1 MSALSFAIQALLL
14 VSGQA
19 VDQPTDDWDFAVDPT
34 RKLTVASVAYAEGS
48 TLFAA
53 CLNDTLTVGVRGLP
67 TPSVSTRWFE
77 RRFNDG
83 RTETSFWEAS
93 DTGTG
98 LISGASARVARS
110 LRTGGRLVL
119 NSAPDG
125 EVPIHLAL
133 DLPTQSANLDR
144 VLTACGRPL
153 ESPHDRAPPLGKLLE
168 QTPAIPPP
176 AAVRH
181 SSFRVEVD
189 CIVADGRL
197 SACLSE
203 HQHPADKAL
212 GAAVAREANGV
223 RVKVNDPIAAEGGWV
238 QILVTGER
246 RHRSSR

>member
-1 MSALSFAIQALLL
+1 MSALTLAIQALLL

-19 VDQPTDDWDFAVDPT
+19 VDQPTDDWDFAVDPA
-34 RKLTVASVAYAEGS
+34 RQLTVASVAYAEGS

-67 TPSVSTRWFE
+67 TPSVATRWFE
-77 RRFNDG
+77 RHFDDG
-83 RTETSFWEAS
+83 RMESSYWEAS
-93 DTGTG
+93 GTGTG
-98 LISGASARVARS
+98 LISDAPARVARS
-110 LRTGGRLVL
+110 LRSGGQLVL
-119 NSAPDG
+119 ISAPDG

-168 QTPAIPPP
+168 QTPAISPPP
-176 AAVRH
+176 SARY
-181 SSFRVEVD
+181 SSFQVEID

-203 HQHPADKAL
+203 HQRPADKGL

-223 RVKVNDPIAAEGGWV
+223 RVKVSDPIAAEGGWV

-246 RHRSSR
+246 RTSR